1 MGLKFRR
8 RQKLFPGFYV
18 NFSASGISTTL
29 GIKGFNVNLNKD
41 GAYLNTGIPGTGIYD
56 RKKISNWE
64 SNKSTPEKSFRESPQ
79 TENYFLPENLRGE
92 IKSKNASEVTT
103 QGLLE
108 LKETLVA
115 ANKEMVA
122 IKKEILQLEKKVK
135 NSNTLRIFSK
145 LFLIGFLIKWFDNDY
160 TEKKE
165 YLLNLK
171 KQVTECHI
179 DIEIDMDRVLD
190 EKYLKLKLAF
200 DNLLK
205 SSIIWDMTSAIPNED
220 NRSSANRSIERKPT
234 KISYQKIPFLNS
246 VYEAMCFQNQNGSNI
261 YIYPGFAALFDNKEN
276 FGLIEIDELDL
287 TFEPMNF
294 LETEKIPKD
303 SKIVGETWA
312 KVNKDGTPDRRFKDN
327 YKIPIARYG
336 ELTFKSNTG
345 VFEVFLFSNK
355 EYSEEFA
362 EKYNEY
368 IE

>member
-64 SNKSTPEKSFRESPQ
+64 SNKSTPENSFSESPQ

-92 IKSKNASEVTT
+92 IKSKDASEVTT

-115 ANKEMVA
+115 ANKELVA
-122 IKKEILQLEKKVK
+122 IKKEISQLEKKVK

-145 LFLIGFLIKWFDNDY
+145 LFLIGFIIKWFDNDY

-165 YLLNLK
+165 YLINLK

-287 TFEPMNF
+287 TFESMNF

-345 VFEVFLFSNK
+345 VFEVFLISNK

>member
-56 RKKISNWE
+56 RKKITDWDSKKQ
-64 SNKSTPEKSFRESPQ
+64 KSVDFSPETQQ

-92 IKSKNASEVTT
+92 IKSKKASEVTT

-122 IKKEILQLEKKVK
+122 IKKEISQIEKKVK
-135 NSNTLRIFSK
+135 NSNTLRIISK
-145 LFLIGFLIKWFDNDY
+145 VFLIGFLIKWFDNDY
-160 TEKKE
+160 LEKKE
-165 YLLNLK
+165 YLVNLK

-200 DNLLK
+200 DNLLN
-205 SSIIWDMTSAIPNED
+205 SSIIWDMTNAVPNDD

-276 FGLIEIDELDL
+276 FGLIEIDELNL
-287 TFEPMNF
+287 TFESMNF

-345 VFEVFLFSNK
+345 VFEVFLFSNE

-362 EKYNEY
+362 ESYNKY

>member
-56 RKKISNWE
+56 RKKITDWDSKKQ
-64 SNKSTPEKSFRESPQ
+64 KSVDFPPETQQ

-122 IKKEILQLEKKVK
+122 IKKEISQLEKKVK
-135 NSNTLRIFSK
+135 NSNTLRIISK
-145 LFLIGFLIKWFDNDY
+145 VFLIGFLIKWFDNDY
-160 TEKKE
+160 LEKKE
-165 YLLNLK
+165 YLVNLK

-190 EKYLKLKLAF
+190 EKYLKLKIAF
-200 DNLLK
+200 DNLLN
-205 SSIIWDMTSAIPNED
+205 SSIIWDMTNAVPNDD

-276 FGLIEIDELDL
+276 FGLIEIDELNL
-287 TFEPMNF
+287 TFESMNF

-345 VFEVFLFSNK
+345 VFEVFLFSNE

-362 EKYNEY
+362 ESYNKY

>member
-1 MGLKFRR
+1 M
-8 RQKLFPGFYV
+8 
-18 NFSASGISTTL
+18 
-29 GIKGFNVNLNKD
+29 KGFNVNLNKD

-56 RKKISNWE
+56 RKKITNWD
-64 SNKSTPEKSFRESPQ
+64 SKKRKTKNFSPDINE

-115 ANKEMVA
+115 ANKELTA
-122 IKKEILQLEKKVK
+122 IKKEILQLERKIK
-135 NSNTLRIFSK
+135 NSNTLRIISK
-145 LFLIGFLIKWFDNDY
+145 VLLIGFLVKWFDKDY
-160 TEKKE
+160 NEKKN
-165 YLLNLK
+165 YLADLE
-171 KQVTECHI
+171 KQIEECHI
-179 DIEIDMDRVLD
+179 DIEINMDRILD

-205 SSIIWDMTSAIPNED
+205 SAIIWDMTSAILNED
-220 NRSSANRSIERKPT
+220 NRSSANRNIERKPT

-261 YIYPGFAALFDNKEN
+261 YIYPGFVALFDNKEN

-287 TFEPMNF
+287 TFDAMNF
-294 LETEKIPKD
+294 LETNKIPKD

-312 KVNKDGTPDRRFKDN
+312 KVNKNGTPDRRFKDN

-345 VFEVFLFSNK
+345 VFEVFLFSNE
-355 EYSEEFA
+355 EYSKAFA
-362 EKYNEY
+362 DKYNEY
-368 IE
+368 IENNNANTV